1 MLLSLLN
8 DVLICFVGRTFF
20 IFYYKNEVKTCF
32 VFSNGVSS
40 LSSFSVGRS
49 GSAQRSQHEQ
59 PQSGNDEIAAKGKQS

>member
-1 MLLSLLN
+1 
-8 DVLICFVGRTFF
+8 
-20 IFYYKNEVKTCF
+20 VKTCF